1 MYTFIALDVAT
12 AREVNRKD
20 TPQEM
25 RKLRGWSL
33 LILSLLRKRG
43 RTEARPVC

>member
-1 MYTFIALDVAT
+1 MYTFTTLDVVA
-12 AREVNRKD
+12 ARQKDRKD